1 MAQGVPLIKELAQDY
16 ELLNEQIKEQGF
28 IEAKLNGL
36 IDQRERQLSALNL
49 AEDKSLKLT
58 REKVDAL
65 KEAPD
70 EAKKFGDA
78 IRNQFPKLVD
88 FAEEVQEIY
97 DDILGFLGEGGVA
110 LAKFG
115 ASAFVVGKA
124 FDFIATNVTE
134 TRKELGVSAVEAAS
148 IAVQQKAI
156 ELSAKAFGLEST
168 DISQASS
175 AIRENLGVS
184 AQEATNLS
192 LSFARTAAATG
203 QTADQLSNTLVAL
216 EAVSS
221 ASREVLLNQ
230 LRTNAAIIGRA
241 GVTPSVVLQDIAQN
255 TEFFATFAKEGGDN
269 ILRAAIAAKSLG
281 SELGTVSGIAESLLD
296 FESSIEAQ
304 LEASLLLG
312 RQINL
317 DRARQLFFV
326 GKTEQGL
333 QEVLKQ
339 VGSEAE
345 FTRLL
350 PIQRQKLASA
360 VGLNVEQLSRLVRN
374 NAAGATGA
382 AVGAAVGGDGQSVDF
397 LSQIADNTRKTYKG
411 IQG

>member
-1 MAQGVPLIKELAQDY
+1 MPRGVPLIKELAQDY

-28 IEAKLNGL
+28 VEAKLNGL
-36 IDQRERQLSALNL
+36 IDQRERQLTSLLA

-58 REKVDAL
+58 REKVDSL
-65 KEAPD
+65 KEAPE
-70 EAKKFGDA
+70 EAVKFGNA
-78 IRNQFPKLVD
+78 LRSTFPTFIGILESIEDVKKT
-88 FAEEVQEIY
+88 I
-97 DDILGFLGEGGVA
+97 DDLGFGG

-115 ASAFVVGKA
+115 AAAFVVGKA
-124 FDFIATNVTE
+124 FDFIATSVTE
-134 TRKELGVSAVEAAS
+134 TRKELGVTANEAAS

-156 ELSAKAFGLEST
+156 SVQAKLFGLEAE
-168 DISQASS
+168 DVSQASA

-192 LSFARTAAATG
+192 LDFARTAAATG
-203 QTADQLSNTLVAL
+203 QTAEQLTSTLTVL
-216 EAVSS
+216 ESISS
-221 ASREVLLNQ
+221 ASRDVLLNQ
-230 LRTNAAIIGRA
+230 LRVNAAIIGQA
-241 GVTPSVVLQDIAQN
+241 GVTPAVVLQDIAQN
-255 TEFFATFAKEGGDN
+255 TEFFAKFAKEGGDN
-269 ILRAAIAAKSLG
+269 ILKAATFAKSLG
-281 SELGTVSGIAESLLD
+281 SELGAVSGIAESLLD
-296 FESSIEAQ
+296 FESSIESQ

-333 QEVLKQ
+333 QEVLRQ

-350 PIQRQKLASA
+350 PIQRQKLAES

-374 NAAGATGA
+374 NQTGATGA
-382 AVGAAVGGDGQSVDF
+382 AVGAAVGGENVFSDTETHRLLGKINGSLQS
-397 LSQIADNTRKTYKG
+397 
-411 IQG
+411 IQ

>member
-1 MAQGVPLIKELAQDY
+1 MPRGTPLTKELKETYEELNEKIKES
-16 ELLNEQIKEQGF
+16 GF
-28 IEAKLNGL
+28 IESKLNGL
-36 IDQRERQLSALNL
+36 LDQRERILQTVIQ

-65 KEAPD
+65 KEAPED
-70 EAKKFGDA
+70 AVKFGNA
-78 IRNQFPKLVD
+78 LRNTFPTIIGILQSIEDVKD
-88 FAEEVQEIY
+88 TIDE
-97 DDILGFLGEGGVA
+97 LGFGGF
-110 LAKFG
+110 AKFG
-115 ASAFVVGKA
+115 AVAFAVGKA
-124 FDFIATNVTE
+124 FDFIVKNVTE
-134 TRKELGVSAVEAAS
+134 VRKELGVSAQEAAS
-148 IAVQQKAI
+148 IAIQQKLIAFQGK
-156 ELSAKAFGLEST
+156 LFGLEAE
-168 DISQASS
+168 DISQASL
-175 AIRENLGVS
+175 AIRENLGAS
-184 AQEATNLS
+184 AQEATSLS
-192 LSFARTAAATG
+192 LDFARTAAATG

-230 LRTNAAIIGRA
+230 LRVNAAIIGQA

-333 QEVLKQ
+333 QEVLRQ

-374 NAAGATGA
+374 NAAGVTGA
-382 AVGAAVGGDGQSVDF
+382 ALGASIGGDNVLLGPLEDIRNYSKKT
-397 LSQIADNTRKTYKG
+397 ADAVTG
-411 IQG
+411 

>member
-1 MAQGVPLIKELAQDY
+1 MPRGTPLTKELKETYEELNEKIKES
-16 ELLNEQIKEQGF
+16 GF
-28 IEAKLNGL
+28 IESKLNGL
-36 IDQRERQLSALNL
+36 LDQRERILQTVIQ

-65 KEAPD
+65 KEAPED
-70 EAKKFGDA
+70 AVKFGNA
-78 IRNQFPKLVD
+78 LRNTFPTIIGILQSIEDVKD
-88 FAEEVQEIY
+88 TIDE
-97 DDILGFLGEGGVA
+97 LGFGGF
-110 LAKFG
+110 AKFG
-115 ASAFVVGKA
+115 AVAFAVGKA
-124 FDFIATNVTE
+124 FDFIVKNVTE
-134 TRKELGVSAVEAAS
+134 VRKELGVSAQEAAS
-148 IAVQQKAI
+148 IAIQQKLIAFQGK
-156 ELSAKAFGLEST
+156 LFGLEAE
-168 DISQASS
+168 DISQASL
-175 AIRENLGVS
+175 AIRENLGAS
-184 AQEATNLS
+184 AQEATSLS
-192 LSFARTAAATG
+192 LDFARTAAATG

-230 LRTNAAIIGRA
+230 LRVNAAIIGQA

-333 QEVLKQ
+333 QEVLRQ

-350 PIQRQKLASA
+350 PLQRQKLASA

-374 NAAGATGA
+374 NAAGVTGA
-382 AVGAAVGGDGQSVDF
+382 ALGASIGGDNVLLGPLEDIRNYSKKT
-397 LSQIADNTRKTYKG
+397 ADAVTG
-411 IQG
+411 

>member
-1 MAQGVPLIKELAQDY
+1 MPRGTPLTKELKATY
-16 ELLNEQIKEQGF
+16 EDLNELIKEQGF

-36 IDQRERQLSALNL
+36 LDQRERILQTVIQ

-58 REKVDAL
+58 REKVDSL
-65 KEAPD
+65 KEAPE
-70 EAKKFGDA
+70 EAVKFGNA
-78 IRNQFPKLVD
+78 LRNTFPTFIGILESIKDVKD
-88 FAEEVQEIY
+88 TI
-97 DDILGFLGEGGVA
+97 DDLGFGGF
-110 LAKFG
+110 AKFG
-115 ASAFVVGKA
+115 AAAFAVGKA
-124 FDFIATNVTE
+124 FDFIATSVTE
-134 TRKELGVSAVEAAS
+134 TRKELGVSAQEAAS

-156 ELSAKAFGLEST
+156 GLSAKAFGLESE

-184 AQEATNLS
+184 AQEATSLS

-203 QTADQLSNTLVAL
+203 QTSDQLTNTLVAL

-221 ASREVLLNQ
+221 ASKEVLLNQ
-230 LRTNAAIIGRA
+230 LRTNAAIIGQA
-241 GVTPSVVLQDIAQN
+241 GVTPAVVLQDIAQS
-255 TEFFATFAKEGGDN
+255 TELFATFAGEGAEN
-269 ILRAAIAAKSLG
+269 IFRAATFAKSLG
-281 SELGTVSGIAESLLD
+281 SDLATVGSTAESLLD
-296 FESSIEAQ
+296 FESSISAQ
-304 LEASLLLG
+304 LEASVLLG

-317 DRARQLFFV
+317 DKARQLAFV
-326 GKTEQGL
+326 GDLEGVQR
-333 QEVLKQ
+333 EVLKQ
-339 VGSEAE
+339 IGSEAE

-350 PIQRQKLASA
+350 PIQRQKLAAA

>member
-1 MAQGVPLIKELAQDY
+1 MPRGVPLIKELAQDY

-28 IEAKLNGL
+28 VEAKLNGL
-36 IDQRERQLSALNL
+36 IDQRERQLTSLLA

-58 REKVDAL
+58 REKVDSL
-65 KEAPD
+65 KEAPE
-70 EAKKFGDA
+70 EAKKFGNA
-78 IRNQFPKLVD
+78 LRSTFPTFIGILESIEDVKKT
-88 FAEEVQEIY
+88 I
-97 DDILGFLGEGGVA
+97 DDLGFGG

-115 ASAFVVGKA
+115 AAAFVVGKA
-124 FDFIATNVTE
+124 FDFIATSVTE
-134 TRKELGVSAVEAAS
+134 TRKELGVTANEAAS

-156 ELSAKAFGLEST
+156 SVQAKLFGLEAE
-168 DISQASS
+168 DVSQASA

-192 LSFARTAAATG
+192 LDFARTAAATG
-203 QTADQLSNTLVAL
+203 QTAEQLTNTLTVL
-216 EAVSS
+216 ESISS
-221 ASREVLLNQ
+221 ASRDVLLNQ
-230 LRTNAAIIGRA
+230 LRVNAAIIGQA
-241 GVTPSVVLQDIAQN
+241 GVTPAVVLQDIAQN
-255 TEFFATFAKEGGDN
+255 TEFFAKFAKEGGDN
-269 ILRAAIAAKSLG
+269 ILKAATFAKSLG
-281 SELGTVSGIAESLLD
+281 SELGAVSGIAESLLD
-296 FESSIEAQ
+296 FESSIESQ

-333 QEVLKQ
+333 QEVLRQ

-350 PIQRQKLASA
+350 PIQRQKLAES

-374 NAAGATGA
+374 NQTGATGA
-382 AVGAAVGGDGQSVDF
+382 AVGAAVGGENVFSDTETHRLLGKINGSLQ
-397 LSQIADNTRKTYKG
+397 N
-411 IQG
+411 IQ

>member
-1 MAQGVPLIKELAQDY
+1 MPRGVPLIKELAQDY

-28 IEAKLNGL
+28 VEAKLNGL
-36 IDQRERQLSALNL
+36 IDQRERQLTSLLA

-58 REKVDAL
+58 REKVDSL
-65 KEAPD
+65 KEAPE
-70 EAKKFGDA
+70 EAVKFGNA
-78 IRNQFPKLVD
+78 LRSTFPTFIGILESIEDVKKT
-88 FAEEVQEIY
+88 I
-97 DDILGFLGEGGVA
+97 DDLGFGG

-115 ASAFVVGKA
+115 AAAFVVGKA
-124 FDFIATNVTE
+124 FDFIATSVTE
-134 TRKELGVSAVEAAS
+134 TRKELGVTANEAAS

-156 ELSAKAFGLEST
+156 SVQAKLFGLEAE
-168 DISQASS
+168 DVSQASA

-192 LSFARTAAATG
+192 LDFARTAAATG
-203 QTADQLSNTLVAL
+203 QTAEQLTNTLTVL
-216 EAVSS
+216 ESISS
-221 ASREVLLNQ
+221 ASRDVLLNQ
-230 LRTNAAIIGRA
+230 LRVNAAIIGQA
-241 GVTPSVVLQDIAQN
+241 GVTPAVVLQDIAQN
-255 TEFFATFAKEGGDN
+255 TEFFAKFAKEGGDN
-269 ILRAAIAAKSLG
+269 ILKAATFAKSLG
-281 SELGTVSGIAESLLD
+281 SELGAVSGIAESLLD
-296 FESSIEAQ
+296 FESSIESQ

-333 QEVLKQ
+333 QEVLRQ

-350 PIQRQKLASA
+350 PIQRQKLAES

-374 NAAGATGA
+374 NQTGATGA
-382 AVGAAVGGDGQSVDF
+382 AVGAAVGGENVFSDTETHRLLGKINGSLQ
-397 LSQIADNTRKTYKG
+397 N
-411 IQG
+411 IQ

>member
-1 MAQGVPLIKELAQDY
+1 MPRGTPLIKELAQDY

-36 IDQRERQLSALNL
+36 IDQRERQLTSLLA

-58 REKVDAL
+58 REKVDSL
-65 KEAPD
+65 KEAPE
-70 EAKKFGDA
+70 EAVKFGNA
-78 IRNQFPKLVD
+78 LRSTFPTFIGILESIEDVKKT
-88 FAEEVQEIY
+88 I
-97 DDILGFLGEGGVA
+97 DDLGFGG

-115 ASAFVVGKA
+115 AAAFVVGKA
-124 FDFIATNVTE
+124 FDFISTSVTE
-134 TRKELGVSAVEAAS
+134 TRKELGVTANEAAS

-156 ELSAKAFGLEST
+156 SLQAKLFGLEAE
-168 DISQASS
+168 DISNASA

-184 AQEATNLS
+184 AQEATSLS
-192 LSFARTAAATG
+192 LDFARTAAATG
-203 QTADQLSNTLVAL
+203 QTADQLTNTLTVL
-216 EAVSS
+216 ESISS
-221 ASREVLLNQ
+221 ASRDVLLNQ
-230 LRTNAAIIGRA
+230 LRVNAAIIGQA
-241 GVTPSVVLQDIAQN
+241 GVTPAVVLQDIAQN
-255 TEFFATFAKEGGDN
+255 TEFFAKFAKEGGDN
-269 ILRAAIAAKSLG
+269 ILKAATFAKSLG
-281 SELGTVSGIAESLLD
+281 SELGAVSGIAESLLD

-326 GKTEQGL
+326 GKTDEGL
-333 QEVLKQ
+333 REVLKQ

-350 PIQRQKLASA
+350 PIQRQKLAES

-374 NAAGATGA
+374 NQTGATGA
-382 AVGAAVGGDGQSVDF
+382 AVGAAIGGGDASIGF
-397 LSQIADNTRKTYKG
+397 LEQIAGNTRRTYKG
-411 IQG
+411 IEG

>member
-1 MAQGVPLIKELAQDY
+1 MPRGTPLTKELKATY
-16 ELLNEQIKEQGF
+16 EEVNEQIKEQGF

-36 IDQRERQLSALNL
+36 LDQRERILQTVIL

-58 REKVDAL
+58 REKVDKL
-65 KEAPD
+65 KEAPE
-70 EAKKFGDA
+70 EAVKFGNA
-78 IRNQFPKLVD
+78 LRNTFPTIIGILESIKDVKD
-88 FAEEVQEIY
+88 TI
-97 DDILGFLGEGGVA
+97 DDLGIGGF
-110 LAKFG
+110 AKFG
-115 ASAFVVGKA
+115 AVAFAVGKA
-124 FDFIATNVTE
+124 FDFIATSVTE
-134 TRKELGVSAVEAAS
+134 TRKELGVSAQEAAS
-148 IAVQQKAI
+148 IAIQQKLIAFQGK
-156 ELSAKAFGLEST
+156 LFGLEAE
-168 DISQASS
+168 DISQASL
-175 AIRENLGVS
+175 AIRENLGAS
-184 AQEATNLS
+184 AQEATSLS
-192 LSFARTAAATG
+192 LDFARTAAATG

-230 LRTNAAIIGRA
+230 LRTNAAIIGQA

-296 FESSIEAQ
+296 FESSIESQ

-333 QEVLKQ
+333 QEVLRQ

-374 NAAGATGA
+374 NATGATGA

>member
-1 MAQGVPLIKELAQDY
+1 MPRGTPLTKELKATY
-16 ELLNEQIKEQGF
+16 EDLNELIKEQGF

-36 IDQRERQLSALNL
+36 LDQRERILQTVIQ

-58 REKVDAL
+58 REKVDSL
-65 KEAPD
+65 KEAPE
-70 EAKKFGDA
+70 EAVKFGNA
-78 IRNQFPKLVD
+78 LRNTFPTFIGILESIKDVKD
-88 FAEEVQEIY
+88 TI
-97 DDILGFLGEGGVA
+97 DDLGFGG

-115 ASAFVVGKA
+115 AVAFAVGKA
-124 FDFIATNVTE
+124 FDFIATSVTE
-134 TRKELGVSAVEAAS
+134 TRKELGVSAQEAAS

-156 ELSAKAFGLEST
+156 GLSAKAFGLESE

-230 LRTNAAIIGRA
+230 LRTNAAIIGQA

-296 FESSIEAQ
+296 FESSIESQ

-382 AVGAAVGGDGQSVDF
+382 AVGAAMGGDGQSVDF

>member
-1 MAQGVPLIKELAQDY
+1 MPRGTPLIKELAQDY

-36 IDQRERQLSALNL
+36 IDQRERQLTTLIA

-58 REKVDAL
+58 REKVDSL
-65 KEAPD
+65 KEAPE
-70 EAKKFGDA
+70 EAVKFGNA
-78 IRNQFPKLVD
+78 LRNTFPTFIGILESIKDVKD
-88 FAEEVQEIY
+88 TI
-97 DDILGFLGEGGVA
+97 DDLGLGGF
-110 LAKFG
+110 AKFG
-115 ASAFVVGKA
+115 AVAFAVGKA
-124 FDFIATNVTE
+124 FDFIATSVTE
-134 TRKELGVSAVEAAS
+134 TRKELGVTANEAAS
-148 IAVQQKAI
+148 IAIQQKLIAFQGK
-156 ELSAKAFGLEST
+156 LFGLESE
-168 DISQASS
+168 DISQASL

-184 AQEATNLS
+184 AQEATSLS

-216 EAVSS
+216 EGVSS

-230 LRTNAAIIGRA
+230 LRTNAAIIGKA

-374 NAAGATGA
+374 NAAGVTGA
-382 AVGAAVGGDGQSVDF
+382 ALGASIGGDNVLLGPLEDIRNYSKKT
-397 LSQIADNTRKTYKG
+397 ADAVTG
-411 IQG
+411 

>member
-1 MAQGVPLIKELAQDY
+1 MPRGTPLIKELAQDY
-16 ELLNEQIKEQGF
+16 DALNEKIKESGL
-28 IEAKLNGL
+28 IESKLNGL
-36 IDQRERQLSALNL
+36 LDQRERILATLNA

-70 EAKKFGDA
+70 EAVKLGTA
-78 IRNQFPKLVD
+78 LRNQFPKLID
-88 FAEEVQEIY
+88 FAKEVEELK
-97 DDILGFLGEGGVA
+97 DDLDAFGLGPFV
-110 LAKFG
+110 KFG
-115 ASAFVVGKA
+115 AAVFAVSKV
-124 FDFIATNVTE
+124 FDIIATNVTE
-134 TRKELGVSAVEAAS
+134 TRKELGVSSQEAAS

-184 AQEATNLS
+184 AQEATSLS

-203 QTADQLSNTLVAL
+203 QTAEQLSNTLVAL

-230 LRTNAAIIGRA
+230 LRTNAAIIGQA
-241 GVTPSVVLQDIAQN
+241 GVTPAVVLQDIAQN

-333 QEVLKQ
+333 QEVLRQ

-374 NAAGATGA
+374 NATGATGA
-382 AVGAAVGGDGQSVDF
+382 AVGAAMGGDGQSVDF

>member
-1 MAQGVPLIKELAQDY
+1 MPRGTPLTKELKETYEELNEKIKES
-16 ELLNEQIKEQGF
+16 GF
-28 IEAKLNGL
+28 IESKLNGL
-36 IDQRERQLSALNL
+36 LDQRERILQTVIQ

-58 REKVDAL
+58 REKVDKL

-88 FAEEVQEIY
+88 FAKEVEEIK
-97 DDILGFLGEGGVA
+97 DDFGAFLGPGGA
-110 LAKFG
+110 AFAKFG
-115 ASAFVVGKA
+115 ATAFAVGKA
-124 FDFIATNVTE
+124 FDFIATKVTE

-148 IAVQQKAI
+148 ISVQQKAI

-203 QTADQLSNTLVAL
+203 QTSDQLTNTLVAL

-230 LRTNAAIIGRA
+230 LRTNAAIIGQA
-241 GVTPSVVLQDIAQN
+241 GVTPAVVLQDIAQS
-255 TEFFATFAKEGGDN
+255 TELFATFAGEGAEN
-269 ILRAAIAAKSLG
+269 IFRAATFAKSLG
-281 SELGTVSGIAESLLD
+281 TDLATVGSTAESLLD

-304 LEASLLLG
+304 LEASVLLG

-317 DRARQLFFV
+317 DKARQLAFV
-326 GKTEQGL
+326 GDLEGVQR
-333 QEVLKQ
+333 EVLKQ
-339 VGSEAE
+339 IGSEAE

-350 PIQRQKLASA
+350 PIQRQKLAAA

>member
-1 MAQGVPLIKELAQDY
+1 MPRGTPLIKELAQDY

-36 IDQRERQLSALNL
+36 IDQRERQLTTLIA

-58 REKVDAL
+58 REKVDSL
-65 KEAPD
+65 KEAPE
-70 EAKKFGDA
+70 EAVKFGNA
-78 IRNQFPKLVD
+78 LRNTFPTFIGILESIKDVKD
-88 FAEEVQEIY
+88 TI
-97 DDILGFLGEGGVA
+97 DDLGLGGF
-110 LAKFG
+110 AKFG
-115 ASAFVVGKA
+115 AVAFAVGKA
-124 FDFIATNVTE
+124 FDFIATSVTE
-134 TRKELGVSAVEAAS
+134 TRKELGVTANEAAS
-148 IAVQQKAI
+148 IAIQQKLIAFQGK
-156 ELSAKAFGLEST
+156 LFGLESE
-168 DISQASS
+168 DISQASL

-184 AQEATNLS
+184 AQEATSLS

-230 LRTNAAIIGRA
+230 LRTNAAIIGQA

-374 NAAGATGA
+374 NAAGVTGA
-382 AVGAAVGGDGQSVDF
+382 ALGASIGGDNVLLGPLEDIRNYSKKT
-397 LSQIADNTRKTYKG
+397 ADAVTG
-411 IQG
+411 